1 MGLHCCPMSK
11 CTGTIRSPELEVFLS
26 SGFHV
31 QWSVLALQVLSMD
44 PLILLWVSG
53 TMGEEA
59 SGACGRRCRL
69 EQTPIFNLCP
79 AEPKTGD
86 HSAVSACSE
95 SDLPKPAR
103 HALLT
108 SKNLQNSEQW
118 ETIKYKIIGVFWM
131 DWPPVQ

>member
-1 MGLHCCPMSK
+1 M
-11 CTGTIRSPELEVFLS
+11 RSPELEVFLS

-53 TMGEEA
+53 TMEEEA

-79 AEPKTGD
+79 LEPKTED

-95 SDLPKPAR
+95 RDLPKPAL

-108 SKNLQNSEQW
+108 GRNLQNRAAGDDQR
-118 ETIKYKIIGVFWM
+118 
-131 DWPPVQ
+131 